1 MSLSLEDLVRNFP
14 YEQLVG
20 ILPDGALNF
29 AASLDGEDSDLTEE
43 DLAKTVA
50 STVGAELVFDDG
62 YRASLI
68 AHLSAEQLVTL
79 FPELDAKPSEVVK
92 AHYDVAEIWA
102 EHNLPAF
109 AEKLNVGEA
118 LAALNET
125 KAELESIV
133 QVEPLYGLYPYQK
146 TISDEVNEL
155 LGKSSTRLM
164 VHLPTGAGKTRT
176 AMNIVAQ
183 HLRANEHN
191 LVLWLA
197 DREELCTQAM
207 GEFKKSWRA
216 LGNRPCKGYAFYSE
230 SDVSLS
236 GVTSGCVVAGLQ
248 KLMALKRK
256 DESRYKL
263 LYQELL
269 NKVTLVVFDEAH
281 KAVAKEYSALVED
294 FVGSGRLKA
303 SLIGLSATPGRSFS
317 TDGVTDEDKA
327 LADFFGGQK
336 VEMSVRGYLSP
347 IDYLVTKGFLAK
359 AEFKS
364 LTYEQAE
371 VYGYSLEGLSES
383 DTNKKLAENIDRN
396 RTIRDVVV
404 SECRAGHQV
413 IVFANSV
420 DHARKLSVA
429 LNLVGI
435 RAASVDSS
443 SDSKETRRSKIQR
456 YKSGDIQVLTN
467 YGVLVAGFDA
477 PCTKVAVIA
486 KPTTSLVEYLQMAGR
501 AMRGAK
507 SGGNETC
514 TIYTV
519 LDHIPAF
526 NNISIGTAHWNNI
539 WKERIDD

>member
-20 ILPDGALNF
+20 LLPDGALKF
-29 AASLDGEDSDLTEE
+29 AASLDDEDVDITES
-43 DLAKTVA
+43 DLAKVIT
-50 STVGAELVFDDG
+50 STVGAELIFDDT
-62 YRASLI
+62 YRSSLI
-68 AHLSAEQLVTL
+68 ECLSSTQLVTL
-79 FPELDAKPSEVVK
+79 FPEFDLEPSDVTR
-92 AHYDVAEIWA
+92 AHYEAAEDWA
-102 EHNLPAF
+102 KSNIHKF
-109 AEKLNVGEA
+109 AEKLSLRDA
-118 LAALNET
+118 LTALNET
-125 KAELESIV
+125 KSELESIV
-133 QVEPLYGLYPYQK
+133 NVEPLYGLYPYQK
-146 TISDEVNEL
+146 VLSDKVIDL
-155 LGKSSTRLM
+155 LGKSATRLM
-164 VHLPTGAGKTRT
+164 IHLPTGAGKTRT
-176 AMNIVAQ
+176 AMNIVAH
-183 HLRANEHN
+183 HLRSNETN

-197 DREELCTQAM
+197 DREELCGQAM
-207 GEFKKSWRA
+207 SEFKASWRA
-216 LGNRPCKGYAFYSE
+216 MGDRPCKAYAYYSE
-230 SDVSLS
+230 SDVNLS
-236 GVTSGCVVAGLQ
+236 GVTPGCVVAGLQ
-248 KLMALKRK
+248 KLMSLKRK
-256 DESRYKL
+256 DDRRYQL

-269 NKVTLVVFDEAH
+269 SKVTLVVFDEAH
-281 KAVAKEYSALVED
+281 KAVAKEYSALVND
-294 FVGSGRLKA
+294 FVCSGRLKA

-317 TDGVTDEDKA
+317 TEGATEEDKA
-327 LADFFGGQK
+327 LAEFFGGEK
-336 VEMSVRGYLSP
+336 VEMSVSGYLSP
-347 IDYLVTKGFLAK
+347 IDYLVTKRFLAK

-383 DTNKKLAENIDRN
+383 DTNKELAANVDRN
-396 RTIRDVVV
+396 RTIRDVVIK
-404 SECRAGHQV
+404 ECREGHQV

-429 LNLVGI
+429 LNLEGV

-486 KPTTSLVEYLQMAGR
+486 KPTKSLVEYLQMAGR

-526 NNISIGTAHWNNI
+526 NNISIGTAYWNNI
-539 WKERIDD
+539 WKEKVND